1 MGLLQKEG
9 LKRWGKQ
16 MKGKQ
21 VGKRGEAATK
31 IKKKEYHQYKAIEP
45 QCSLIGSQ
53 ARFNHTTSTTKPLFY
68 SSRDRRITHAAAK
81 GKKGVGGCGVHGKAR
96 GSAVVGLLEKTRH
109 LSYASLTSSR
119 GERRTFQQTESID
132 NSPFFFWKSLFITRL
147 TILPNTFLPHAV
159 WCGPGLTFS
168 KTVLKGGERQATNEW
183 GRLGLDWNRKLS
195 THSLILVV
203 RKLEIERS

>member
-81 GKKGVGGCGVHGKAR
+81 GKKGVGG
-96 GSAVVGLLEKTRH
+96 
-109 LSYASLTSSR
+109 
-119 GERRTFQQTESID
+119 
-132 NSPFFFWKSLFITRL
+132 
-147 TILPNTFLPHAV
+147 V
-159 WCGPGLTFS
+159 WCPWKGSWERGGGIIRKDASFILRLSHLFQGR
-168 KTVLKGGERQATNEW
+168 KTDIPTN
-183 GRLGLDWNRKLS
+183 
-195 THSLILVV
+195 
-203 RKLEIERS
+203 